1 MNTVNIK
8 NISINTALE
17 KYGNDILMLNTQN
30 MTYIIYTTRY
40 VWMNLININILKYGW
55 TQHAPSSMVCQYI
68 LQRLHCVQY
77 NF

>member
-40 VWMNLININILKYGW
+40 V
-55 TQHAPSSMVCQYI
+55 
-68 LQRLHCVQY
+68 
-77 NF
+77 